1 MERTPEQQAEGQAIA
16 KVLAAVLE
24 RLVGANV
31 SLALSDP
38 GQVTKFHALKSPGIG
53 ILPYLER

>member
-1 MERTPEQQAEGQAIA
+1 
-16 KVLAAVLE
+16 VLE
-24 RLVGANV
+24 RLVNANA
-31 SLALSDP
+31 SLARTDP

>member
-1 MERTPEQQAEGQAIA
+1 MESTPEQLAEGTAIVE
-16 KVLAAVLE
+16 VLAAVLE
-24 RLVGANV
+24 RLVNANA
-31 SLALSDP
+31 SLARTDP